1 MEISQSEIS
10 SIISD
15 LFLTNEAQKRNK
27 QRYLSLIKNG
37 SYAGLPMLIQALK
50 NIFFNPKTVPQS
62 RLLALHFLQEAVNL
76 NTQQFLLYLKKS
88 LYPLLLEDAK
98 FQKEKKDDDRGKY
111 FFSSTPDATTK
122 TQGNSYLRLLLECI
136 EVWAKWYRQ
145 DEVFS
150 QGYIQLSQLGVKF
163 PSERI
168 YLKNINENQK
178 VPLETERGDESDD
191 NEGVLAELVECKV
204 RLRGVLL
211 EKEVD
216 ENKLAE
222 IIGRF
227 KVFLDKIELNMFK
240 NKGSKGLDDE
250 KKFLEAVLKA
260 YKYSVKNSER
270 RFEALKESYFLLT
283 GESPPKSHSQ
293 ILKPRIQIPERSPN
307 SSMNNSSIK
316 KSRQIKLDVQLLRTD
331 LLTTKELLTDNLDK
345 HRKSIRERPETI
357 GPIVDFLIDLLSDS
371 CEKAMTRY
379 LSLFLLK
386 TLMTLETDLLI
397 EPIAIKAL
405 PKVIEIAKFNF
416 RSKATDR
423 YCLFFGNTANENIER
438 LADDFVRLAIDCVY
452 CWAKQHP
459 SKSNGSDS
467 IFMESYRYLKELG
480 VSFEG
485 SGMVHSEELENE
497 VVEHNDT
504 QQYDQGFIEE
514 HLKVLNGQM
523 EDLKAFLIKTKK
535 TIKDPNFLPNMLEIL
550 LNEQEIIEKIPFSTS
565 SIKEAEGFINE
576 FRKRFK
582 KLEGGMI
589 NYTQFKKR
597 FLKLFGIADGISS
610 KISSKSKMSTS
621 DMTMEKEKPEKNGNN
636 GNRNQD
642 LADRQAV
649 FMKISQKNVL
659 KEIDIIEDD
668 IFADFSKTSIISQE
682 NIKGYFQLLVRDP
695 KKNLEILAFCA
706 KPIFEDPET
715 HYIEKLNYLNLLRKC
730 VDSSDISIIQFIHD
744 YLMRSLVLAIFNA
757 NFSKSPKT
765 NAQIQEEFRLIAL
778 ESLRDWGLKY
788 KQNITLGNFK
798 KCWDLLVEELMIEVP
813 DRFYEKSSVLLDP
826 RKKSGNSVHLNINFE
841 KSYRFS
847 KDSITLN
854 GMSMNKESAQIPE
867 FHHDKSKGI
876 EEILDKLNKDSAT
889 IKEKVKISFSIIFS
903 NDKEKIPL
911 KGFSFH
917 SKNINGNMKN
927 SNINRFFK
935 NDQKVSLEA
944 KLIKENFDLKSQIQK
959 KDAHKLMLEKELKA
973 LKERLKI
980 LEKNKVSLD

>member
-10 SIISD
+10 TIISD

-37 SYAGLPMLIQALK
+37 SYAGLPLLIQALK
-50 NIFFNPKTVPQS
+50 NIFSNSKTVPHT

-76 NTQQFLLYLKKS
+76 NTQQLLLYVKKS
-88 LYPLLLEDAK
+88 IYPLLLEDAK

-111 FFSSTPDATTK
+111 FFSQTPDATTK

-168 YLKNINENQK
+168 YLKNINENPK

-191 NEGVLAELVECKV
+191 NEGVLMLGELVDCKV
-204 RLRGVLL
+204 KLRRVLL

-216 ENKLAE
+216 ENKLME
-222 IIGRF
+222 IIGKF

-240 NKGSKGLDDE
+240 NKGSKSLDDE
-250 KKFLEAVLKA
+250 KKFLEAILKS

-270 RFEALKESYFLLT
+270 KFDTLKESYFLLT
-283 GESPPKSHSQ
+283 GESPPKSQSQ

-316 KSRQIKLDVQLLRTD
+316 KSRQIRLDVQLLRTD
-331 LLTTKELLTDNLDK
+331 LLTTKELLTENLDK
-345 HRKSIRERPETI
+345 HRKSIREKPETI
-357 GPIVDFLIDLLSDS
+357 GPIVDFLVDLLTDS

-386 TLMTLETDLLI
+386 SLMTLETDLLL

-405 PKVIEIAKFNF
+405 PKIVEIAKFNS

-423 YCLFFGNTANENIER
+423 YCQYFGNTVNENIER
-438 LADDFVRLAIDCVY
+438 LANDFVRLAIDCVY
-452 CWAKQHP
+452 DWAKQYP
-459 SKSNGSDS
+459 SKSNGNDS
-467 IFMESYRYLKELG
+467 LFMENYLYLKELG
-480 VSFEG
+480 VAFEG
-485 SGMVHSEELENE
+485 SGMVCSEEIEND
-497 VVEHNDT
+497 VVEHNNT
-504 QQYDQGFIEE
+504 KKYDEGLIEE
-514 HLKVLNGQM
+514 HLKVVNGQM

-535 TIKDPNFLPNMLEIL
+535 TVKDTNFLPNMLEIL
-550 LNEQEIIEKIPFSTS
+550 QNEQEILAKIPFSTS
-565 SIKEAEGFINE
+565 NLKEAEGFIKE
-576 FRKRFK
+576 FRKRFQK
-582 KLEGGMI
+582 FEGGMI

-597 FLKLFGIADGISS
+597 FLKFFGLADGISS

-621 DMTMEKEKPEKNGNN
+621 DLTMEKEKPEKNGN
-636 GNRNQD
+636 RNQD
-642 LADRQAV
+642 LADKQI
-649 FMKISQKNVL
+649 FMKIPQKNVM
-659 KEIDIIEDD
+659 KEIDILEDD
-668 IFADFSKTSIISQE
+668 LFADFSKTVIISQE
-682 NIKGYFQLLVRDP
+682 NIKGYFQLLARDL

-730 VDSSDISIIQFIHD
+730 VDSSDLSIIQFIHD
-744 YLMRSLVLAIFNA
+744 YLMRSFVLAIFNA
-757 NFSKSPKT
+757 NFYKSSKSI
-765 NAQIQEEFRLIAL
+765 AQIQEEFRLMAL
-778 ESLRDWGLKY
+778 ESLRDWGLKH

-813 DRFYEKSSVLLDP
+813 DRFFEKSSVLLDA
-826 RKKSGNSVHLNINFE
+826 RKKSNFSGNNNSAHLNINFE

-854 GMSMNKESAQIPE
+854 GVSINKESVQIPE
-867 FHHDKSKGI
+867 FHDKSKGI
-876 EEILDKLNKDSAT
+876 EDILNQLNKDSAT
-889 IKEKVKISFSIIFS
+889 IKEKGKISFSIIFS

-911 KGFSFH
+911 KGFSCH
-917 SKNINGNMKN
+917 INNRNGNMKN

-935 NDQKVSLEA
+935 NDQKINLEA
-944 KLIKENFDLKSQIQK
+944 KLIKENIDLKSQIQK
-959 KDAHKLMLEKELKA
+959 RDAQKLMLEKELKT

-980 LEKNKVSLD
+980 FEKK